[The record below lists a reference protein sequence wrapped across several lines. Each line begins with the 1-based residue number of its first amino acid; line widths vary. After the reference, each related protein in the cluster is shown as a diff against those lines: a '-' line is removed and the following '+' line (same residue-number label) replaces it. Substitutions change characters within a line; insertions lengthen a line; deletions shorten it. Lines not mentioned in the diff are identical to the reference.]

1 MREAILLLSVL
12 LLFIFISSLDFSNT
26 QMGGLR
32 GFKLIENITGGAES
46 SESFEKLAD
55 LNSFSNQARKPLF
68 YVEGLDSEHYLLR
81 TGVSTTYENGV
92 WINDRKY
99 GDAMK
104 RTLGGKTFKVTPI
117 APLDFVPVTKDTVF
131 VTLQAEYNSSGSVYR
146 GKVRESYYGFIGE
159 KEERAERTKIIM
171 DDYEFEEIK
180 NLAERI
186 TRGAKSDYEK
196 LKRIEEFLERNYE
209 YSHLYSN
216 GKEDPVYRFLFVEKK
231 GVCKHFASAF
241 IVMAE
246 SIGIPA
252 RAVFGFSVEGT
263 PRNQTVFSDQAHM
276 WAEAFVDGKWIEFDP
291 TPASRG
297 KLPTETEIVEVSE
310 EVVSGGE
317 LKIKGVVIS
326 ERAVDGFVEVYI
338 GKEKKPEILLGLLKV
353 TDGKFEG
360 KLKVPEIRG
369 EYNVLAHFTG
379 TFAFEESWSDPIVK
393 IYEVPEISVSSPRFV
408 PKNYVFEGRISVE
421 NATILVYVDGML
433 VKEVTAKNGTFEVPL
448 NLTEGEHEIR
458 FYYPGEE
465 FIKPAE
471 AKIKVYSGD
480 FVIESEVAEVGRG
493 FNLSVKVGGADY
505 TGEIFINGKELF
517 VENGRVF
524 VPVAFEK
531 AGYHE
536 LNVSIGEFKT
546 RIKVKVMDRIYVELE
561 NDKLKVFDSFSG
573 YNGEIIV
580 NGKKVRVENGYAN
593 VNFSWEYHVIFQG
606 DEFHYPAEFKIKRS
620 PPWYLLLLP
629 FLSLLILFKK
639 PNFGIEFLKEERDLP
654 NIWKV
659 NEEVSFVTV
668 NCNAWMNG
676 RVVVSPLIFERRGK
690 YEVVALK
697 RRVFVTFKKSY
708 EVEIVDDYGEAVV
721 KLLEKLES
729 TLKSQGHKTEWMTAR
744 EIASLLGLKDEEFIK
759 IFEDYRY
766 GKRKG
771 YRREDF
777 VRVWRNVRG
786 VIS

>member
-1 MREAILLLSVL
+1 
-12 LLFIFISSLDFSNT
+12 
-26 QMGGLR
+26 
-32 GFKLIENITGGAES
+32 
-46 SESFEKLAD
+46 
-55 LNSFSNQARKPLF
+55 
-68 YVEGLDSEHYLLR
+68 
-81 TGVSTTYENGV
+81 
-92 WINDRKY
+92 
-99 GDAMK
+99 
-104 RTLGGKTFKVTPI
+104 
-117 APLDFVPVTKDTVF
+117 
-131 VTLQAEYNSSGSVYR
+131 
-146 GKVRESYYGFIGE
+146 
-159 KEERAERTKIIM
+159 
-171 DDYEFEEIK
+171 
-180 NLAERI
+180 
-186 TRGAKSDYEK
+186 
-196 LKRIEEFLERNYE
+196 
-209 YSHLYSN
+209 
-216 GKEDPVYRFLFVEKK
+216 
-231 GVCKHFASAF
+231 
-241 IVMAE
+241 
-246 SIGIPA
+246 
-252 RAVFGFSVEGT
+252 
-263 PRNQTVFSDQAHM
+263 
-276 WAEAFVDGKWIEFDP
+276 
-291 TPASRG
+291 
-297 KLPTETEIVEVSE
+297 
-310 EVVSGGE
+310 
-317 LKIKGVVIS
+317 
-326 ERAVDGFVEVYI
+326 
-338 GKEKKPEILLGLLKV
+338 
-353 TDGKFEG
+353 
-360 KLKVPEIRG
+360 
-369 EYNVLAHFTG
+369 
-379 TFAFEESWSDPIVK
+379 
-393 IYEVPEISVSSPRFV
+393 
-408 PKNYVFEGRISVE
+408 
-421 NATILVYVDGML
+421 ML

-480 FVIESEVAEVGRG
+480 FIIESEVAEVGRG

-654 NIWKV
+654 NIWRV

-676 RVVVSPLIFERRGK
+676 RVVDSPLIFERRGK

-697 RRVFVTFKKSY
+697 RRAFVTFKKSY